1 MISIIVAYA
10 HGRVIGKNGTIPW
23 HLPNDSQH
31 FKRITSGHIVVM
43 GRKTFESIRRPLPN
57 RRNVVLTSSRT
68 FAASGVEVVHCVD
81 DVLVLGNNDNV
92 FIIGG
97 ESVYRQFLE
106 VADRLYITEID
117 IEVDG
122 DIFFPEWD
130 RESFTLVSAQ
140 AGILDERNT
149 LPHTFFIYERKIPA
163 SEPT

>member
-10 HGRVIGKNGTIPW
+10 HGRVIGKNGAIPW